1 MNRHS
6 ISLRRRT
13 TVSQKLP
20 ADIVG
25 QVADYIMRVRRI
37 RLQHVYTAG
46 RMIAMDEVALWFDML
61 AKTTLDIRETRSI
74 PIKTSVCLAARA
86 DGHKLW
92 PFIVFKGKR
101 PEKALNGIVGAH
113 IKYAIQIMVG

>member
-1 MNRHS
+1 M
-6 ISLRRRT
+6 
-13 TVSQKLP
+13 SQKLP

-74 PIKTSVCLAARA
+74 PIKTSGHEKYRFTVCLAARA